1 MCGNESPTMSTTPH
15 SSDAVGRCPTCGSP
29 ISSERVLIEYER
41 SGTAAA
47 YAECP
52 SCQGVVRPE

>member
-1 MCGNESPTMSTTPH
+1 MSTTPH
-15 SSDAVGRCPTCGSP
+15 SPGAVGRCPTCGSP
-29 ISSERVLIEYER
+29 IPSERVLIEYER
-41 SGTAAA
+41 SGTQTA